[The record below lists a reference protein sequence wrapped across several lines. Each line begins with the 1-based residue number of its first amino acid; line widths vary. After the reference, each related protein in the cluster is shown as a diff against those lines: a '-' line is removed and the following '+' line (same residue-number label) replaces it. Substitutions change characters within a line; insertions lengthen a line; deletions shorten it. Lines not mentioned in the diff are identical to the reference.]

1 MVVTY
6 LVARACDRDWPDG
19 LSVVKAWLD
28 GHHPDEED
36 EHGNTLLISAAHYG
50 NLAVVRELLSRG
62 ATVNFRARQDGW
74 TPLMCASRSVST
86 ILENRDFIDIV
97 RLLIAAGADVNAR
110 DDTGGSVLMKA
121 VHSCLEMK
129 IPLILLRAGAIYDL
143 RDLDGCDAEQLAVDW
158 RREAQFLLA
167 DIRLAGGFK
176 KYLRQPIVDLNV
188 LRLLCEQWRAI
199 APSGVLARL
208 FHGPLPKELFVH
220 VLSFWRSARALDED
234 GDGYRQRLREL
245 PPPWSTGG
253 SIVL

>member
-36 EHGNTLLISAAHYG
+36 EHGI
-50 NLAVVRELLSRG
+50 
-62 ATVNFRARQDGW
+62 
-74 TPLMCASRSVST
+74 
-86 ILENRDFIDIV
+86 
-97 RLLIAAGADVNAR
+97 
-110 DDTGGSVLMKA
+110 
-121 VHSCLEMK
+121 
-129 IPLILLRAGAIYDL
+129 RAGAIYDL
-143 RDLDGCDAEQLAVDW
+143 RDLEGCDAEQLAVDW

-253 SIVL
+253 

>member
-28 GHHPDEED
+28 GHHPDE
-36 EHGNTLLISAAHYG
+36 
-50 NLAVVRELLSRG
+50 
-62 ATVNFRARQDGW
+62 
-74 TPLMCASRSVST
+74 
-86 ILENRDFIDIV
+86 
-97 RLLIAAGADVNAR
+97 
-110 DDTGGSVLMKA
+110 
-121 VHSCLEMK
+121 
-129 IPLILLRAGAIYDL
+129 
-143 RDLDGCDAEQLAVDW
+143 
-158 RREAQFLLA
+158 
-167 DIRLAGGFK
+167 

-234 GDGYRQRLREL
+234 RGGDRQRLLAL

-253 SIVL
+253 

>member
-62 ATVNFRARQDGW
+62 ATANFRARQPDCW
-74 TPLMCASRSVST
+74 TPLMFASRSVST

-110 DDTGGSVLMKA
+110 DGTGASVLMKA
-121 VHSCLEMK
+121 VRQCLEMK

-143 RDLDGCDAEQLAVDW
+143 RDLEGCDAEKLAVDW

-176 KYLRQPIVDLNV
+176 KYRRQPIVDLNV

-220 VLSFWRSARALDED
+220 VLSFWRSARALDQD
-234 GDGYRQRLREL
+234 RGGDRQRLLAL

-253 SIVL
+253 